1 MINETS
7 AIIGFIVSAI
17 VSTIIIYVVTKLFG
31 EGGGIGRA
39 FLAAIVGAIVYT
51 IVDYI
56 FGNGWIATIIPG
68 IVSLVALQS
77 LYKIG
82 WLKALVTAVVIWIVA
97 VIVSFF
103 LPTLPGPA

>member
-1 MINETS
+1 VINES
-7 AIIGFIVSAI
+7 SIIIGFIVSAI
-17 VSTIIIYVVTKLFG
+17 VSTIIIYIVTKLFG

-39 FLAAIVGAIVYT
+39 FLAAVVGAVVYT

-56 FGNGWIATIIPG
+56 FGYGWIATIIAG
-68 IVSLVALQS
+68 LVWLVALQA

-82 WLKALVTAVVIWIVA
+82 WLKAFVTAVVIWIVA
-97 VIVSFF
+97 VVVSFF